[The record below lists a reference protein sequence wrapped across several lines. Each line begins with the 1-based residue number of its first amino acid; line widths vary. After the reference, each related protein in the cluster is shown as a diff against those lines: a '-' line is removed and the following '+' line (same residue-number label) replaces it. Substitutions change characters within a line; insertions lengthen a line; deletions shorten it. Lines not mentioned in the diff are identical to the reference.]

1 MSSRLPT
8 VIAVCVLIVL
18 VIIAAVMLTN
28 RLRAPEDAAS
38 DLVRD
43 GAFGFPQSEAV
54 VLYNDP
60 NLRVSFFNDAQHL
73 YVQAILWHDTDD
85 TLGETQDGRAIGDRS
100 NIQLDVDGN
109 IAITPNVDRAYWVN
123 LWPHR
128 PGIHYQV
135 ELGGGVSTKPRDDSR
150 GRGSIRHI
158 DAGDG
163 TVARVDSF
171 LIPLAEIGRRPGDT
185 LHLAYW
191 ARSESPALMV
201 NSLGVPSTDPYS
213 GSTMPRQSYH
223 PIVLADRQ
231 PSLDPGQVP
240 RGRDDTAAAAAKP
253 KKPLPQIGTTPP
265 EITADDWINADRPPT
280 LAGLRGQVVL
290 IDFWTTNCV
299 QCVELVPHLNDL
311 HERYGP
317 QGLRIMAFTK
327 QSRKGIEW
335 FLQGKN
341 LPIAYT
347 VGTGSEL
354 ESEYGIPSLPYAF
367 LIGRDGRLLWHGR
380 PSARELE
387 SRVLTALGGK

>member
-128 PGIHYQV
+128 PGIHY
-135 ELGGGVSTKPRDDSR
+135 
-150 GRGSIRHI
+150 
-158 DAGDG
+158 
-163 TVARVDSF
+163 
-171 LIPLAEIGRRPGDT
+171 
-185 LHLAYW
+185 
-191 ARSESPALMV
+191 
-201 NSLGVPSTDPYS
+201 
-213 GSTMPRQSYH
+213 
-223 PIVLADRQ
+223 
-231 PSLDPGQVP
+231 
-240 RGRDDTAAAAAKP
+240 
-253 KKPLPQIGTTPP
+253 
-265 EITADDWINADRPPT
+265 
-280 LAGLRGQVVL
+280 
-290 IDFWTTNCV
+290 
-299 QCVELVPHLNDL
+299 
-311 HERYGP
+311 
-317 QGLRIMAFTK
+317 
-327 QSRKGIEW
+327 
-335 FLQGKN
+335 
-341 LPIAYT
+341 
-347 VGTGSEL
+347 
-354 ESEYGIPSLPYAF
+354 
-367 LIGRDGRLLWHGR
+367 
-380 PSARELE
+380 
-387 SRVLTALGGK
+387 